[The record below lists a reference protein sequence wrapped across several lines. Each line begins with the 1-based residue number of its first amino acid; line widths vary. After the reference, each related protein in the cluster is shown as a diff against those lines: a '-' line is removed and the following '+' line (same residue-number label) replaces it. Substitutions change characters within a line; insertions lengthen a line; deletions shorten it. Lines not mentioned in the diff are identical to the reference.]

1 MEFKRQ
7 TVKKETNQK
16 LTLDCRNKLA
26 VAREEAVGGRVKQVK
41 QILELSDKGIKQDQN
56 GVWG

>member
-1 MEFKRQ
+1 M
-7 TVKKETNQK
+7 KKETNQK